1 MADYIAK
8 LGMKVETDGA
18 AKASAD
24 LDRVSASST
33 KATAAAGKFKAQAAT
48 TGKATSQLG
57 YKASQAGYQVSDL
70 AVQLEMGTPFVRAF
84 GQQASQLLAVFGPA
98 GILAGTVIAVGAA
111 VGGVLV
117 NAFKDATI
125 EVERF
130 ELGLDSLLKKTDELR
145 IHQTEWAIEQVKGQ
159 IGAMKEM
166 GSQTVVTASRIE
178 TLEGNLKRFPGNS
191 KAEDWRK
198 ELLKL
203 KAETEG
209 TEDQAKKLTD
219 QLTALQT
226 RLEALRSGAAAS
238 KTKDDLKDEV
248 RLQEYVTAALIKHNQ
263 IMEGIRAATLAKGQ
277 AEDAALI
284 ALHDGQ
290 RAYEL
295 EQERNYYANAAAD
308 YVQFLTNK
316 KEASQDHVDSIDDT
330 ENAQLQ
336 RRADAYTGFLTRRA
350 VETESFWE
358 DQKNQYQDDTSAAI
372 KAEQDKLDA
381 KAALSNAFQTL
392 MTSESRALFE
402 IGKAG
407 AISETIVNTQ
417 VAAMKAFSQLGVF
430 GAPAAAAIVAAG
442 AVRIGKIASTQFGSR
457 SMGSDTVPN
466 IPTSAGQGG
475 NTQQVSINITGGS
488 FGAGAGDDVINSLR
502 DFFSRDGVLFDGAST
517 QGQVIANG

>member
-18 AKASAD
+18 AKASSD
-24 LDRVSASST
+24 LDRVSASSE
-33 KATAAAGKFKAQAAT
+33 KATASAKRLSTQATT
-48 TGKATSQLG
+48 TGKATGALG
-57 YKASQAGYQVSDL
+57 HKAGQAGYQVADL
-70 AVQLEMGTPFVRAF
+70 AVQLEMGTPFLRAF
-84 GQQASQLLAVFGPA
+84 GQQASQLLSVFGPA
-98 GILAGTVIAVGAA
+98 GILAGTIVAVGAA
-111 VGGVLV
+111 IGNVVMSMKGSVNVVQDIKNKIDELNGSVGNLSDAFRAQGINQATVALGQYERELWDVQGTLNEIATDGMIRRMYSPEEIKDLEV
-117 NAFKDATI
+117 NA
-125 EVERF
+125 
-130 ELGLDSLLKKTDELR
+130 
-145 IHQTEWAIEQVKGQ
+145 
-159 IGAMKEM
+159 
-166 GSQTVVTASRIE
+166 E
-178 TLEGNLKRFPGNS
+178 TLVSLIHDTNARIYALREQGTTPKGYKTEAQLAEEGVKALT
-191 KAEDWRK
+191 KAEDD
-198 ELLKL
+198 
-203 KAETEG
+203 AET
-209 TEDQAKKLTD
+209 
-219 QLTALQT
+219 
-226 RLEALRSGAAAS
+226 LRQYR
-238 KTKDDLKDEV
+238 V
-248 RLQEYVTAALIKHNQ
+248 AALIKHNQ
-263 IMEGIRAATLAKGQ
+263 IMEGIRAATLANGQ